1 MNYEFGEMKGAR
13 RRSKRET
20 VVKSGNQ
27 ERRKRDSILY
37 STDLTDGI
45 RAYPDNLSSFS
56 STSSHASHD
65 VIDL

>member
-27 ERRKRDSILY
+27 ERR
-37 STDLTDGI
+37 
-45 RAYPDNLSSFS
+45 N
-56 STSSHASHD
+56 
-65 VIDL
+65 VIPSGTRQI